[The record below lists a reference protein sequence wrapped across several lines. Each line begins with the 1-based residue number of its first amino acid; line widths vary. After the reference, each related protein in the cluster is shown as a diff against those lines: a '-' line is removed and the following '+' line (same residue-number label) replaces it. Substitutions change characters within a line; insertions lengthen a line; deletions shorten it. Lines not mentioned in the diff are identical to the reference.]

1 MAETS
6 ETETQD
12 EDDDGPRRREPARR
26 LFAAEFN
33 DAQHET
39 QGEGEMAPSYV
50 VTPLGAKVNRVFVV
64 GVLTSNDPAGED
76 GSMQRAQVTDP
87 TGVFYVTAGRYQPE
101 ALETLQELDP
111 PQIVGVVGKART
123 YEPEEG
129 TVYTSIQPETIH
141 PMKSEDR
148 DAWILETA
156 EHTVDRV
163 QAMETA
169 YDLEEEVS
177 VDRLVDEGLGEVHAE
192 GIMDAL
198 SHYGRADLS
207 SYLSLASDAL
217 GYLLPAPP
225 QPEIHH
231 AGEGE
236 DEAPSAGPSPEP
248 EAGPSPESMPDAE
261 GQAAEPTAPAADE
274 PEPSTGAE
282 PASDEGSAGPADV
295 DAEAVVFGLVEEL
308 DEGKGADWEDIVEEA
323 QTEGFSEEEVEETM
337 NHLMDR
343 GRVFEPVLGKLKAT

>member
-6 ETETQD
+6 SEESGS
-12 EDDDGPRRREPARR
+12 EDDGPRRREPALR

-33 DAQHET
+33 DAQHEI

-50 VTPLGAKVNRVFVV
+50 VTPLGAKVNRAFIV

-76 GSMQRAQVTDP
+76 GSMQRAQITDP

-156 EHTVDRV
+156 QHTVERV
-163 QAMETA
+163 EAMDQA
-169 YDLEEEVS
+169 YDLEEAVS
-177 VDRLVDEGLGEVHAE
+177 ARRLVDEGVDEATAE

-198 SHYGRADLS
+198 NHYGHVDLS
-207 SYLSLASDAL
+207 SYLSLVSDAL

-225 QPEIHH
+225 EAEIHH

-236 DEAPSAGPSPEP
+236 PETEPADPEAEP
-248 EAGPSPESMPDAE
+248 EAGPSPHAMPEADDEPTSDAPQPDGE
-261 GQAAEPTAPAADE
+261 AEPDGGEAEAP
-274 PEPSTGAE
+274 SG
-282 PASDEGSAGPADV
+282 GPADV
-295 DAEAVVFGLVEEL
+295 DPEAVVFELVEEL
-308 DEGKGADWEDIVEEA
+308 DDGKGAPWEDIVEEA
-323 QTEGFSEEEVEETM
+323 QEEGLTEEDVEETM